1 MAAEEG
7 MNAGER
13 YQQYLTGIAVLLC
26 FLLVAIIW
34 FAVFKTNPAPNYQ
47 DITVELLY
55 VAATLVVYSIVWS
68 LEIRPLQVGGGLF
81 LLGIYTDA
89 LHDFT
94 LAPEAVDI
102 YLCQGLQLSGV
113 AIFVWGTYHHY
124 SRLARQIAWL
134 RKDLADME
142 FRATHDP
149 LTELPNRLL
158 FRDRLLQAIAGA
170 ERRER
175 QVAVL
180 YIDLD
185 NMKLVND
192 SHGHTTGDQLLKE
205 IGKRLA
211 SSVRESD
218 TVARLGGDEFAIIQT
233 DINDQND
240 ATRLAEKLLQAINA
254 SYDHQGRLI
263 HPAASVGIS
272 LYPEHTKSADTLL
285 SHADSAM
292 YEAKRSDDKDYRIA
306 VYENSAA

>member
-7 MNAGER
+7 INAGRR

-26 FLLVAIIW
+26 FLLVALIW

-68 LEIRPLQVGGGLF
+68 LDIKALQIGGGLF

-94 LAPEAVDI
+94 LAPEVVDI
-102 YLCQGLQLSGV
+102 YLCQGLQLTGV
-113 AIFVWGTYHHY
+113 AMFVWGTYHHY
-124 SRLARQIAWL
+124 SRLAQQVARL
-134 RKDLADME
+134 RKDLTDME

-185 NMKLVND
+185 NMKKVND
-192 SHGHTTGDQLLKE
+192 NYGHTTGDQLLKE

-211 SSVRESD
+211 ASVRESD
-218 TVARLGGDEFAIIQT
+218 TVARLGGDEFAVIQT
-233 DINDQND
+233 DISDRSD
-240 ATRLAEKLLQAINA
+240 ATRLADKLLQAINA
-254 SYDHQGRLI
+254 GYDYQDQLI
-263 HPAASVGIS
+263 QAGASLGIS
-272 LYPEHTKSADTLL
+272 LYPEHSKSVDTLL
-285 SHADSAM
+285 SLADSAM
-292 YEAKRSDDKDYRIA
+292 YEAKRSDKDCRIA